1 MKKLNQEGWGLS
13 TFLSFIAI
21 IFIAILLVAHLS
33 NKYGMGPTGTD
44 NSSKGN
50 EFLEKYQNYETIV
63 KESSVKYQESH
74 YPNIDNG
81 DTFYVNINKLSVEE
95 KILEEY
101 IDCLFMI
108 LYFCNITDVS
118 LNEDFIEEN
127 DRNVVEVFLKLYEYG
142 TDLNKELDKEVIKK
156 LLVEI
161 LYLSKIFGFT
171 LEDLKKETKRK
182 SLVIQKRLNSDY

>member
-33 NKYGMGPTGTD
+33 NKYGMGPTETD

-81 DTFYVNINKLSVEE
+81 DTFYVNINK
-95 KILEEY
+95 
-101 IDCLFMI
+101 
-108 LYFCNITDVS
+108 
-118 LNEDFIEEN
+118 
-127 DRNVVEVFLKLYEYG
+127 
-142 TDLNKELDKEVIKK
+142 NK
-156 LLVEI
+156 
-161 LYLSKIFGFT
+161 
-171 LEDLKKETKRK
+171 
-182 SLVIQKRLNSDY
+182 

>member
-1 MKKLNQEGWGLS
+1 MVKRMKKLNQEGWGLS

-81 DTFYVNINKLSVEE
+81 DTFYVNINKLSIEE
-95 KILEEY
+95 KILEECTGYVEFGIKDEIYYYSPYLKCGTYKTKGY
-101 IDCLFMI
+101 IK
-108 LYFCNITDVS
+108 N
-118 LNEDFIEEN
+118 
-127 DRNVVEVFLKLYEYG
+127 
-142 TDLNKELDKEVIKK
+142 LDK
-156 LLVEI
+156 
-161 LYLSKIFGFT
+161 
-171 LEDLKKETKRK
+171 
-182 SLVIQKRLNSDY
+182 

>member
-1 MKKLNQEGWGLS
+1 MIGKGVTVLDITSIYKETKYLDELFSLQYNIKSPEIIQKYKLE
-13 TFLSFIAI
+13 
-21 IFIAILLVAHLS
+21 LLVEFGELANETRCFKFWS
-33 NKYGMGPTGTD
+33 TKQSKNK
-44 NSSKGN
+44 K
-50 EFLEKYQNYETIV
+50 
-63 KESSVKYQESH
+63 
-74 YPNIDNG
+74 
-81 DTFYVNINKLSVEE
+81 

-161 LYLSKIFGFT
+161 LYLSKLLGFT

>member
-1 MKKLNQEGWGLS
+1 
-13 TFLSFIAI
+13 
-21 IFIAILLVAHLS
+21 
-33 NKYGMGPTGTD
+33 
-44 NSSKGN
+44 
-50 EFLEKYQNYETIV
+50 
-63 KESSVKYQESH
+63 
-74 YPNIDNG
+74 
-81 DTFYVNINKLSVEE
+81 
-95 KILEEY
+95 
-101 IDCLFMI
+101 MI

-161 LYLSKIFGFT
+161 LYLSKLLGFT

-182 SLVIQKRLNSDY
+182 SLVIQNRLNSDY

>member
-1 MKKLNQEGWGLS
+1 MKCLNAKQS
-13 TFLSFIAI
+13 R
-21 IFIAILLVAHLS
+21 
-33 NKYGMGPTGTD
+33 
-44 NSSKGN
+44 SK
-50 EFLEKYQNYETIV
+50 
-63 KESSVKYQESH
+63 
-74 YPNIDNG
+74 
-81 DTFYVNINKLSVEE
+81 E
-95 KILEEY
+95 KILEKY

-161 LYLSKIFGFT
+161 LYLSKLLGFT

-182 SLVIQKRLNSDY
+182 SLVIQNRLNSDY

>member
-1 MKKLNQEGWGLS
+1 M
-13 TFLSFIAI
+13 I
-21 IFIAILLVAHLS
+21 I
-33 NKYGMGPTGTD
+33 
-44 NSSKGN
+44 
-50 EFLEKYQNYETIV
+50 
-63 KESSVKYQESH
+63 
-74 YPNIDNG
+74 
-81 DTFYVNINKLSVEE
+81 
-95 KILEEY
+95 
-101 IDCLFMI
+101 
-108 LYFCNITDVS
+108 YFCNITDVS
-118 LNEDFIEEN
+118 LNEDFPEEN

>member
-1 MKKLNQEGWGLS
+1 MVKRMKKLNQEGWGLS

-50 EFLEKYQNYETIV
+50 EFLEKYQ
-63 KESSVKYQESH
+63 ESH

-95 KILEEY
+95 KILEECTGYVEFGIRDEIYYYSPYLKCGTYKTKGY
-101 IDCLFMI
+101 IK
-108 LYFCNITDVS
+108 N
-118 LNEDFIEEN
+118 
-127 DRNVVEVFLKLYEYG
+127 
-142 TDLNKELDKEVIKK
+142 LDK
-156 LLVEI
+156 
-161 LYLSKIFGFT
+161 
-171 LEDLKKETKRK
+171 
-182 SLVIQKRLNSDY
+182 